1 LPLDVDIISAR
12 LARLENCLK
21 RLKEVAGEPLDK
33 FVADQDLQD
42 KAERNFQIAAQCCID
57 IGSHILAGQALGVPE
72 SYAEIFYL
80 LSESRVMSA
89 DLAEKFALVSGLRN
103 LLVHD
108 YLKLKPERIYANL
121 GQIQDFNE
129 FSAAVIRYLKS

>member
-1 LPLDVDIISAR
+1 MPLDVDIISAR

>member
-1 LPLDVDIISAR
+1 MPLDVDIISAR

-33 FVADQDLQD
+33 FIADPDLQD

-80 LSESRVMSA
+80 LSESKIISA
-89 DLAEKFALVSGLRN
+89 GLAEKFARISGFRN

-108 YLKLKPERIYANL
+108 YLRLKPERIYANL
-121 GQIQDFNE
+121 AQIEDFNE
-129 FSAAVIRYLKS
+129 FSAAVIRLLET